1 MEKKTLNLRYLLEE
15 TIKEAYEKKDCL
27 FLARLIL
34 ITIEQNP
41 DIKIDLDLKTLDW
54 VIFDR
59 MVKTLDDLDYEEN
72 LQGQFSDISEGVINF
87 VQFMIQRKKG
97 GKLWM

>member
-72 LQGQFSDISEGVINF
+72 LQGQFSDISEWVINF
-87 VQFMIQRKKG
+87 VQFEIQRKKG
-97 GKLWM
+97 GKL